1 MGDLTKHTRV
11 WYTLSMN
18 TETKNF
24 TICYKDNDTSK
35 MIVTLWNPHTQ
46 EILDYEEVNTVNLE
60 NYKFLEKLQK
70 RMMERSSRWAH

>member
-1 MGDLTKHTRV
+1 
-11 WYTLSMN
+11 MN

-46 EILDYEEVNTVNLE
+46 EILDYEEVSAVE
-60 NYKFLEKLQK
+60 IEDFKFLEKLQK
-70 RMMERSSRWAH
+70 RMIERSNK